1 VEGGADISAID
12 RFGSTVLDEA
22 VRVGAIAVAA
32 YMTDVGAATAKADE
46 RTAKFLNA
54 AAAGDT
60 DLLRFMLAN
69 GEGEKKKKKK
79 KRPGAPKTCL
89 TR

>member
-32 YMTDVGAATAKADE
+32 YMTDVGAATAKADY
-46 RTAKFLNA
+46 RTPKFRM
-54 AAAGDT
+54 GGGGGPPY
-60 DLLRFMLAN
+60 LLGYM
-69 GEGEKKKKKK
+69 
-79 KRPGAPKTCL
+79 GAMGVG
-89 TR
+89 